1 MSILQGHG
9 SKDRTGIERRK
20 YDIDYKFL
28 NIIYCIFHFPIYNT
42 SSQKG
47 IRCPY
52 SELIN
57 FLRKREFVLFIKVI
71 RAFFG
76 NRLWRRKWLERESL
90 CFVIDIRK

>member
-42 SSQKG
+42 SSQKVSDVL
-47 IRCPY
+47 IR
-52 SELIN
+52 N
-57 FLRKREFVLFIKVI
+57 
-71 RAFFG
+71 
-76 NRLWRRKWLERESL
+76 
-90 CFVIDIRK
+90 